1 MCCLGEGVEGWGVS
15 ERREG
20 FAEPCA
26 VLVKG
31 WEGVRG
37 KEGVGSG

>member
-1 MCCLGEGVEGWGVS
+1 MS
-15 ERREG
+15 EWMEG

-37 KEGVGSG
+37 EAGVGSG